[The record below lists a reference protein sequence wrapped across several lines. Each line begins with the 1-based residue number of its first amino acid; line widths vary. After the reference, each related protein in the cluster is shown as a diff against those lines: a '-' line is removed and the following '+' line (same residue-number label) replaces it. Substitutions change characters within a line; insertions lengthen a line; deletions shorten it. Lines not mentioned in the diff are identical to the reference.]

1 MEKLSQATFLTTHPP
16 SGEVE
21 IVDFEKAHGNGNKSI
36 NFPHIE
42 MFCKQCNGMRFYEVS
57 GSADWIGTS
66 RYFQLFTQYTCR
78 NCKII
83 FKNFALR
90 YYYYTEKGFWV
101 GAKYGEQPPFG
112 PHTPSRVISLIGPDR
127 DEFLQ
132 GRRCENQGLGVAAF
146 VYYRRVVERQKN
158 RLLEQIAEVATQLG
172 GNEELVGEIE
182 RAKAETQFT
191 KAIESIRHALPQ
203 SLFINGQNPL
213 TLLYNALSQG
223 VHNLTDEQC
232 LSLAHSVRVV
242 LFEFTE
248 KVSAAIK
255 NEDEINN
262 AIKLLQN
269 PGAA

>member
-1 MEKLSQATFLTTHPP
+1 MDKLSQANFLTTHPP

-21 IVDFEKAHGNGNKSI
+21 IVDFEKTFGNGNKAI

-42 MFCKQCNGMRFYEVS
+42 MFCQNCNGMRFYEAT
-57 GSADWIGTS
+57 GSTNWIGAS
-66 RYFQLFTQYTCR
+66 KHFELFAHYTCR
-78 NCKII
+78 NCKMM
-83 FKNFALR
+83 FKTFALR
-90 YYYYTEKGFWV
+90 YHHDSNKSAWV
-101 GAKYGEQPPFG
+101 GAKYGERPPFG

-158 RLLEQIAEVATQLG
+158 RLLERIANVAAQLG
-172 GNEELVGEIE
+172 GNDELVAEIE

-203 SLFINGQNPL
+203 SLLINGQNPL

-242 LFEFTE
+242 LVEFSDKLSE
-248 KVSAAIK
+248 AIK